1 MINGP
6 YPLIMIVPSRS
17 DRKTRLRLR
26 KMNLEYKRGAPQ
38 GYSYWAH
45 RESTKHDHR

>member
-6 YPLIMIVPSRS
+6 YPFVVITPNRV

-38 GYSYWAH
+38 GYSYWAQ
-45 RESTKHDHR
+45 KHDHR